1 MKVCPNPETL
11 ALYAGEELDSSERA
25 GVATHIIQCSTCGA
39 LVAELQSDR
48 ELLQSHPDITEGA
61 IQDVHQRV
69 MSELPVAGSLR
80 RYLWPAAIA
89 ACVALLALSSMW
101 SSRLLRRQPEAQPT
115 AHRGYRPAPPIVSEK
130 APELQQTTKVQSQA
144 PRKIRRRP
152 AKSSDAELIAA
163 LDQLFETEPPAAEP
177 TDGEV
182 VITMLTED
190 PNVTIIL
197 LADSTG
203 ETE

>member
-1 MKVCPNPETL
+1 MKVCPNLETL
-11 ALYAGEELDSSERA
+11 ALYAGEELDASERA
-25 GVATHIIQCSTCGA
+25 GVATHIIECSTCGA

-48 ELLQSHPDITEGA
+48 ELLQTYPDIPAEA
-61 IQDVHQRV
+61 IQEVHRRV
-69 MSELPVAGSLR
+69 MSELPAAGSLR

-89 ACVALLALSSMW
+89 ACVALLALSST
-101 SSRLLRRQPEAQPT
+101 LIRRQPAAQPM
-115 AHRGYRPAPPIVSEK
+115 AIRDHRASPPIVSEK
-130 APELQQTTKVQSQA
+130 AHEVQQATKAQSQ
-144 PRKIRRRP
+144 PSRKIRRQP

-163 LDQLFETEPPAAEP
+163 LDQLFETEPQAAAA

-190 PNVTIIL
+190 PDVTIIL

-203 ETE
+203 DTQ

>member
-11 ALYAGEELDSSERA
+11 ALYAGEELDASERA
-25 GVATHIIQCSTCGA
+25 GVATHIIECSACGA

-48 ELLQSHPDITEGA
+48 ELLQTHPDIPSEA
-61 IQDVHQRV
+61 IQEVHRRV
-69 MSELPVAGSLR
+69 MSELPAAGSLR

-89 ACVALLALSSMW
+89 ACVALLALTST
-101 SSRLLRRQPEAQPT
+101 LVRRQPVAQPISNREVRT
-115 AHRGYRPAPPIVSEK
+115 APPPIASEK
-130 APELQQTTKVQSQA
+130 APELQQTTRVQSQLS
-144 PRKIRRRP
+144 RKIRRRP

-163 LDQLFETEPPAAEP
+163 LDQLFETEPQAPAA
-177 TDGEV
+177 TDGQV

-197 LADSTG
+197 LGDSTG